1 MGRKSIYSQEFKIK
15 CVQDHIDGLPYSQI
29 IKENGLSK
37 NDLKMLRTWVTKY
50 LRSGSSALESVSTK
64 SNYSD
69 DLKQMAVQDYLSNEA
84 SYLKIATKYG
94 ISSESVLRNWV
105 LAHNIGLQTEETN
118 MKRNEVEQKTLKRRK
133 AKKFSLAQ
141 KEEAIKWCIDHD
153 RNYHETA
160 DKYGCSYQQI
170 YSWCS
175 KAENKG
181 IEALEDNRGK
191 RKSQELLSSKEL
203 LLKENEQLKKEN
215 EMLRRQAELLKK
227 LNLKGRW

>member
-1 MGRKSIYSQEFKIK
+1 MGRKSIYSQEFKMK

-37 NDLKMLRTWVTKY
+37 NDLKMLRTWVAKY
-50 LRSGSSALESVSTK
+50 LRSGSSALESVSTH

-69 DLKQMAVQDYLSNEA
+69 NLKQMAVRDYLSNKA
-84 SYLKIATKYG
+84 SYLKIAAKYG

-118 MKRNEVEQKTLKRRK
+118 MKRNGVEQKTLKRRK

-160 DKYGCSYQQI
+160 AKYGCSYQQI

-181 IEALEDNRGK
+181 IDALEDRRGK

>member
-1 MGRKSIYSQEFKIK
+1 MR
-15 CVQDHIDGLPYSQI
+15 L
-29 IKENGLSK
+29 
-37 NDLKMLRTWVTKY
+37 
-50 LRSGSSALESVSTK
+50 
-64 SNYSD
+64 
-69 DLKQMAVQDYLSNEA
+69 
-84 SYLKIATKYG
+84 
-94 ISSESVLRNWV
+94 
-105 LAHNIGLQTEETN
+105 
-118 MKRNEVEQKTLKRRK
+118 
-133 AKKFSLAQ
+133 
-141 KEEAIKWCIDHD
+141 
-153 RNYHETA
+153 
-160 DKYGCSYQQI
+160 GCFYQQI